1 MPCYHLTYTCWA
13 SFRPT
18 MYFSFIQFT
27 LPSIFA
33 GLILMLFW
41 AFLAH
46 FISFGH
52 PQPALFLWA
61 SSAYF
66 IPLGILGL
74 FILTFPWAFATSFGL
89 PRPNYHILY
98 FRGFVGLCTNPIY
111 KFLSLGS
118 SDPFYLL
125 SISYNFH
132 ELTTSFFEF
141 PWTHLL
147 SFGCLYYLI
156 GLWIIIPAILV

>member
-1 MPCYHLTYTCWA
+1 
-13 SFRPT
+13 

-61 SSAYF
+61 SSACF

-74 FILTFPWAFATSFGL
+74 FHSYIPLGFCYIFWASPAQL
-89 PRPNYHILY
+89 PYPLLS
-98 FRGFVGLCTNPIY
+98 GFFGLCTNPIY

-118 SDPFYLL
+118 FDPFYLL

-147 SFGCLYYLI
+147 SFGCLYCFISL
-156 GLWIIIPAILV
+156 